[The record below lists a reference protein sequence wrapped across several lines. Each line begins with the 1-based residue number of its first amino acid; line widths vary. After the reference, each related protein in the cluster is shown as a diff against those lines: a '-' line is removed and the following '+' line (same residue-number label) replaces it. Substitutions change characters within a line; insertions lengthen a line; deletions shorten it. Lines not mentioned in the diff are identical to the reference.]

1 MSLRL
6 VLNSES
12 SYLSLIS
19 LSAGITGTDHLGLEG
34 VVRRAGRLRDG
45 GVFRNRK
52 RLERRWGGGRRSELA
67 GRNLQSQV
75 TDDGRFWTSDA
86 FSRQGFGLFG
96 SIPPAQRKAFD
107 AVGAQ

>member
-1 MSLRL
+1 MEGSLEIERGWK
-6 VLNSES
+6 E
-12 SYLSLIS
+12 
-19 LSAGITGTDHLGLEG
+19 
-34 VVRRAGRLRDG
+34 DG
-45 GVFRNRK
+45 
-52 RLERRWGGGRRSELA
+52 GGGRRSELA